1 MMLNKQIRYYKDN
14 DSKNYPG
21 EITLELL
28 HNGSAFSNIYPISAF
43 NIQTLP
49 GVQLY
54 INGNS
59 NPIVTNRN
67 GECEIEFKI
76 DSLSFDLESLNR
88 IVNNNGYLI
97 INY

>member
-28 HNGSAFSNIYPISAF
+28 HNGSAFLNIYPISAL

-49 GVQLY
+49 GVQFY

-59 NPIVTNRN
+59 NPIVTNSS
-67 GECEIEFKI
+67 GEYEIEFKI

>member
-1 MMLNKQIRYYKDN
+1 MMLNKQIRYYKNN

-28 HNGSAFSNIYPISAF
+28 HNGSAFSNIYPISAL

-49 GVQLY
+49 GIQFY

-59 NPIVTNRN
+59 NPITTNQY
-67 GECEIEFKI
+67 GEYDISFKI
-76 DSLSFDLESLNR
+76 NSLSFDLESLNK

>member
-1 MMLNKQIRYYKDN
+1 MLNKQIRFYGN
-14 DSKNYPG
+14 NNSQNYPG

-28 HNGSAFSNIYPISAF
+28 HNGSAFLNIYPIMAL

-49 GVQLY
+49 GIQFY

-59 NPIVTNRN
+59 NPITTNQQ
-67 GECEIEFKI
+67 GECDISFKI
-76 DSLSFDLESLNR
+76 NSLSFDLESLNK
-88 IVNNNGYLI
+88 IVNNNEYLI